1 VVPFVAPWTALR
13 RKNRLNRWPW
23 RELFRLGRL
32 RQEHFPVG
40 LSARWDPRD
49 HLLLKFSRA
58 TMRLGFPRLWSHVF
72 LTHPV
77 ARPAPEAHRYE
88 SWRVLAEAL
97 RLELPPRESLSAPFE
112 RRPGHVLVHSGAAQ
126 PVRVWPLDRY
136 INLVRRMRQQN
147 YAVRVACDPDQRA
160 WWLQAGENTVAVPR
174 SAMELLALMDSSG
187 AFVGNDS
194 GPAHL
199 AALCG
204 VPTFTIFGPQLI
216 EWFAP
221 VHPAS
226 ECLEG
231 KPCPYKPCSDY
242 CRFPVPF
249 CIFNNGEDEVWHRV
263 KRFLTAVVPQ
273 PSLCVA

>member
-1 VVPFVAPWTALR
+1 
-13 RKNRLNRWPW
+13 
-23 RELFRLGRL
+23 
-32 RQEHFPVG
+32 
-40 LSARWDPRD
+40 
-49 HLLLKFSRA
+49 
-58 TMRLGFPRLWSHVF
+58 MGFPRLGSHVF

-88 SWRVLAEAL
+88 SWRALAEAL
-97 RLELPPRESLSAPFE
+97 GLELPARESLSVPFE
-112 RRPGHVLVHSGAAQ
+112 RRPGRVLVHSGAAQ

-136 INLVRRMRQQN
+136 ASLVRRMRQQHF
-147 YAVRVACDPDQRA
+147 AVRIACDPDQRG
-160 WWLQAGENTVAVPR
+160 WWLQAGEPEVAVPR
-174 SAMELLALMDSSG
+174 SATELLALMDESA
-187 AFVGNDS
+187 AFIGNDS

-204 VPTFTIFGPQLI
+204 VPTFTIFGPQLP

-221 VHPAS
+221 LHPAS

-249 CIFNNGEDEVWHRV
+249 CLFNTGEDEVWHNVR
-263 KRFLTAVVPQ
+263 RFLNAVLPQ
-273 PSLCVA
+273 PALAVA